1 MKIKAIVASQGMSVA
16 PALVFLLPRPA
27 DPNLTVELEMIGTE
41 LDNFQKVHRRL
52 DAIYTEKCTY
62 LENSNKK
69 SQAEVLSVQ
78 HTMLLDKQFVDGVKE
93 NIGRGYSAQAAVQ
106 RESDSRCAFF
116 ESLEDPFFK
125 ERAFDVKDLCQRII
139 CELRGEPYHD
149 LAVLDS
155 EVIVVAQ
162 DIPPSVMTTTDAAKV
177 KGIATMT
184 GGKTSHTAILAANMQ
199 IPAVVGCGEALSV
212 ITDGDLVFINGVS
225 GEVETGFD
233 EARLREIQ
241 QEIMHY
247 QLRQAQLKEYA
258 HKTTETK
265 DGGKIALFANIMDSK
280 SIDKLLSVGAEGV
293 GLFRTEF
300 LYMDRKVLPDENE
313 QYEAYSSVALKLAGL
328 PVIIRTMDIGGD
340 KKADCLGLEG
350 EENPFLGYRAIRI
363 SLDRVDLFMT
373 QLRACLRASV
383 DGNVSIMLPMVSGI
397 DEIRKAKDLLEQA
410 KESLRKD
417 QKKFNDHINLGI
429 MIEIPSAAIM
439 AEELIKQV
447 DFFSIGSNDLTQ
459 YTLAAD
465 RQNPKVANIYSHFE
479 PAVIRLIRMA
489 VSAANNASKLCGLC
503 GAMASD
509 PLAIPLLLGLGLKE
523 FSVNPASLL
532 QTRKII
538 SEIDIAAAGKL
549 AREALQ
555 CSSGKEVVGTIKEYF
570 SELYDE
576 YGD

>member
-16 PALVFLLPRPA
+16 PALVFLLLRPA
-27 DPNLTVELEMIGTE
+27 DPNLTVAPEMIGTE

-52 DAIYTEKCTY
+52 DAIYTEKCAY

-489 VSAANNASKLCGLC
+489 VSAANNAGKLCGLC

>member
-1 MKIKAIVASQGMSVA
+1 MASQGMSVA
-16 PALVFLLPRPA
+16 PALVFLLLRPA
-27 DPNLTVELEMIGTE
+27 DPNLTVAPEMIGTE

-52 DAIYTEKCTY
+52 DAIYTEKCAY

-489 VSAANNASKLCGLC
+489 VSAANNAGKLCGLC